1 MKAEVKEGVEE
12 GVSIINLK
20 ANSSDE
26 ADLLETL
33 FRNGV
38 RVVSGSRWGLSI
50 ADPKL
55 ANVKAFYFN
64 PEEMKIIHHA
74 LTKEKPTDK
83 VMHLLRSLYPDI

>member
-33 FRNGV
+33 F
-38 RVVSGSRWGLSI
+38 SS
-50 ADPKL
+50 
-55 ANVKAFYFN
+55 
-64 PEEMKIIHHA
+64 
-74 LTKEKPTDK
+74 T
-83 VMHLLRSLYPDI
+83 